1 MRLILE
7 QPKPNWNLEKIKN
20 HISTFEF
27 KKEFYDD
34 PNKVAIVNW
43 IKRFNEK
50 VGPDGEKLRLGD
62 LLKDLKD
69 TQANRV
75 TDEEYKKRLDEKFPK
90 EKYPYWD
97 FSNVTF
103 RLDHNSNRALDG
115 LYCSKTDKNGQVH
128 GTTDGYK
135 MSDLLSPTKESGCRK
150 CAEDKKSGLK
160 VDFEKYKE
168 KFPKDREYDFSQSSL
183 IPSPPEKT
191 VQPRAFVKDV
201 YCNKLDKYNKPHGL
215 FATGDGVDAYN
226 LLHNKTGCPKCRRNR
241 YKGPASIIKTL
252 VELGYDEDNIDFEWT
267 IEGCISPKSREC
279 RKYFLYFDIRI
290 VDKNGKQILI
300 EYDGIQHFEPN
311 PKRGGEEKFE
321 IDIIN
326 DERKNIFTK
335 ENNLKLIR
343 IAYTDFKKIN
353 DEVIKGLESENQLF
367 LSSTYPQLGWND
379 PKRAIPTQPSE
390 SKIKRDYVLKESQL
404 QRILEIASDE
414 KILNS
419 IKKYVLSR
427 FDEVEDV
434 KFYDR
439 DELQSP
445 TERRP
450 SLTKKVVE
458 IVFDRSKV
466 SFVGMLHN
474 KYEVAK
480 ALESFFDIQTKDQD
494 SEWEITIGEK

>member
-1 MRLILE
+1 MSLILE
-7 QPKPNWNLEKIKN
+7 QPKSNWDLEKIKN

-27 KKEFYDD
+27 KKDFYND
-34 PNKVAIVNW
+34 PNYDAINSW
-43 IKRFNEK
+43 IFRFNKK
-50 VGPDGEKLRLGD
+50 VGPDGEKLTLTD
-62 LLKDLKD
+62 LLKGLKD

-75 TDEEYKKRLDEKFPK
+75 TDEEYKERLNEKFPK

-103 RLDHNSNRALDG
+103 RFDDNTNRVLDG

-128 GTTDGYK
+128 GTTDGYR
-135 MSDLLSPTKESGCRK
+135 MFDLLSPNKESGCRK
-150 CAEDKKSGLK
+150 CAEEKKSGLK

-168 KFPKDREYDFSQSSL
+168 NFPKDRGYDFSQSTL

-191 VQPRAFVKDV
+191 VKPRAFVKDV
-201 YCNKLDKYNKPHGL
+201 YCTKKDKYGNPNGL
-215 FATGDGVDAYN
+215 FAKDGVDIFN
-226 LLHNKTGCPKCRRNR
+226 LFNNKTGCPKCRRDR

-279 RKYFLYFDIRI
+279 RKYPLYFDIRI

-311 PKRGGEEKFE
+311 PKRGGEKKFE
-321 IDIIN
+321 NDIIN

-335 ENNLKLIR
+335 ENNLKFIR
-343 IAYTDFKKIN
+343 IGYTDFKNIN

-379 PKRAIPTQPSE
+379 PKRKIPTQSSE
-390 SKIKRDYVLKESQL
+390 SKTKRDYVLTESQL

-419 IKKYVLSR
+419 IKKYILSR

-445 TERRP
+445 TGRRP

-474 KYEVAK
+474 KYEVEK